1 MARDNGIYRYY
12 KNLSHLTNFVMNVP
26 ETSLPEQ
33 VDVAIIGGG
42 VAGISAAWFLN
53 QAGISVAVLEKGRIA
68 GEQSSRNWGW
78 IRQQGRDA
86 AELPIMMESMRL
98 WESISAELDEDIG
111 FRREGCLYLCENE
124 SEMARHY
131 EFLKLAAEHGLDTQA
146 INRPQLVKLIPECPE
161 RWQSAVYTPGDAR
174 AEPSL
179 AVPAMAKKLAD
190 NGVPVLEQ
198 CAVTRIEQQGGKVY
212 AVKTE
217 HGRIRAGQ
225 VLVAA
230 GAWST
235 FMLNRLGIN
244 LPQLTVKATVCRTE
258 EAPLLYNG
266 NASGS
271 QIAFKRRLDGGYTIA
286 ASGRL
291 EVMPSAKHLQHLFDF
306 LPLLNKSRSK
316 IKFRFPEFQFGR
328 DPLSHRILD
337 PKPAE
342 STKRLIRELID
353 DRLPMLRQT
362 RIVEYWSGLIDALPD
377 VVPVMDQASNLPGLW
392 IATGFSGHGF
402 GIGPAAGKIM
412 AELIQGNR
420 VEHELNRFRLS
431 RFSDGSKLVLGPA
444 I

>member
-1 MARDNGIYRYY
+1 
-12 KNLSHLTNFVMNVP
+12 MNPVN
-26 ETSLPEQ
+26 TALPEE

-53 QAGISVAVLEKGRIA
+53 EAGVRVAVLEKGSIA
-68 GEQSSRNWGW
+68 GEQSGRNWGW
-78 IRQQGRDA
+78 IRQQGRDW

-98 WESISAELDEDIG
+98 WESITEQLDEDVG
-111 FRREGCLYLCENE
+111 FRREGCLYLCEND

-131 EFLKLAAEHGLDTQA
+131 DFIKLAAEHGLDTQA
-146 INRPQLVKLIPECPE
+146 INRPQLLKLIPECPE
-161 RWQSAVYTPGDAR
+161 RWHSAVYTPGDAR
-174 AEPSL
+174 AEPAL
-179 AVPAMAKKLAD
+179 AVPAMARKLMVD
-190 NGVPVLEQ
+190 GVAVLEQ
-198 CAVTRIEQQGGKVY
+198 CAVTKIEQMAGKVH

-225 VLVAA
+225 VVIAA

-235 FMLNRLGIN
+235 FMLDRMGIN

-258 EAPLLYNG
+258 EAPMIFNG

-271 QIAFKRRLDGGYTIA
+271 KIAFKRRLDGGYNIA
-286 ASGRL
+286 ASGTL
-291 EVMPSAKHLQHLFDF
+291 EVMPSAKHLQYLFNF

-328 DPLSHRILD
+328 DPLSHRTLD
-337 PKPAE
+337 PTPSAA
-342 STKRLIRELID
+342 TKKLIRELID
-353 DRLPMLRQT
+353 DRLPILKQT

-377 VVPVMDQASNLPGLW
+377 VVPVMDQAGNLPGLW
-392 IATGFSGHGF
+392 ITTGFSGHGF

-412 AELIQGNR
+412 SELIQNNR
-420 VEHELNRFRLS
+420 VEHDLKRFRLT
-431 RFSDGSKLVLGPA
+431 RFSDGSKLELGPA

>member
-1 MARDNGIYRYY
+1 M
-12 KNLSHLTNFVMNVP
+12 
-26 ETSLPEQ
+26 TSQAVTLPEQ

-42 VAGISAAWFLN
+42 IAGISAAWFLHR
-53 QAGISVAVLEKGRIA
+53 AGVKVAVFEKGHIA

-86 AELPIMMESMRL
+86 AELPIMMESMGL
-98 WESISAELDEDIG
+98 WESIAQELDEDIG
-111 FRREGCLYLCENE
+111 FRREGCIYLCENE

-131 EFLKLAAEHGLDTQA
+131 EFLKLAAAHGLNTQA
-146 INRPQLVKLIPECPE
+146 ITRPQLLKLIPQCPE
-161 RWQSAVYTPGDAR
+161 RWKQAVYTPGDAR

-179 AVPAMAKKLAD
+179 AVPAMARKLARD
-190 NGVPVLEQ
+190 GVAVHEQ
-198 CAVTRIEQQGGKVY
+198 CAVTRIEQHGGQLY
-212 AVKTE
+212 AVMTE
-217 HGRIRAGQ
+217 HGRVRTSQ
-225 VLVAA
+225 VIVAA

-258 EAPLLYNG
+258 AAPMIYNG

-291 EVMPSAKHLQHLFDF
+291 EVMPSAKHLQHFFDF
-306 LPLLNKSRSK
+306 LPLMNKSRSK
-316 IKFRFPEFQFGR
+316 LRLRFPELQFGR
-328 DPLSHRILD
+328 DPLSHRTLD
-337 PKPAE
+337 PKPTAA
-342 STKRLIRELID
+342 TRIMIRELID
-353 DRLPMLRQT
+353 DRLPMLKQT

-412 AELIQGNR
+412 ANLLQGKP
-420 VEHELNRFRLS
+420 VEHDLQRFRLS
-431 RFSDGSKLVLGPA
+431 RFSDGSKLELGPA

>member
-1 MARDNGIYRYY
+1 M
-12 KNLSHLTNFVMNVP
+12 
-26 ETSLPEQ
+26 TSAKQPLPGQ

-53 QAGISVAVLEKGRIA
+53 QAGVRVAVFEKGHIA

-98 WESISAELDEDIG
+98 WESIAAELDDDIG
-111 FRREGCLYLCENE
+111 FRREGCLYLCENDG
-124 SEMARHY
+124 EMARHF

-146 INRPQLVKLIPECPE
+146 INRPQLLKLIPDCPQ

-179 AVPAMAKKLAD
+179 AVPAMARRLVD
-190 NGVPVLEQ
+190 NGVTILEQ
-198 CAVTRIEQQGGKVY
+198 CAVTRIEHQAGQVH
-212 AVKTE
+212 AVLTE
-217 HGRIRAGQ
+217 HGRVRTSQ
-225 VLVAA
+225 VLLAA

-258 EAPLLYNG
+258 QAPLIYNG

-291 EVMPSAKHLQHLFDF
+291 EVMPSAKHLQHFFDF
-306 LPLLNKSRSK
+306 LPLMNKSRSK
-316 IKFRFPEFQFGR
+316 LKLRFPELQFGR
-328 DPLSHRILD
+328 DPLSHRTLD
-337 PKPAE
+337 PKPSA
-342 STKRLIRELID
+342 STKKLIRELMD
-353 DRLPMLRQT
+353 DRLPMLKQT

-377 VVPVMDQASNLPGLW
+377 VVPVMDCASNLPGLW

-402 GIGPAAGKIM
+402 GIGPAAGRIM
-412 AELIQGNR
+412 AQLIQGNP
-420 VEHELNRFRLS
+420 VEHELQRFRLS